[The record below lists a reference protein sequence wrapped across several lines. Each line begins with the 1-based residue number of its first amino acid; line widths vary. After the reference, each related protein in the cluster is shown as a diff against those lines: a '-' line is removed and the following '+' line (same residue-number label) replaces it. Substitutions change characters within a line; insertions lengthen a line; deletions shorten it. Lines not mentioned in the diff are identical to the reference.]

1 MRYRPVAIMVV
12 TLSILSN
19 ACPPA
24 AATSFRIFSDRVS
37 FNDAAQP
44 RSLIGFEEFPE
55 GQVCPLHVGT
65 DPCGLLTQGVEFVAT
80 TYMEPISSPGLR
92 IESDFGLPLS
102 RGLGSDAIPVAANDF
117 YWNFM
122 SQSLGLDVVTGAT
135 NGRTYTVVLT
145 DQFDAVFQ
153 FSMFAT
159 NGAGG
164 FFGFISDVPIRSMS
178 IFDPCLDR
186 ACFIFLIDNVV
197 VSPVPEPSSLC
208 LLGFASAVLFLA
220 GHRRAYRSENHS
232 RNKLQL

>member
-80 TYMEPISSPGLR
+80 TYMRRTDGPTRLYSRTNSTLSFNSACLRRTAQVASSGLYPTYR
-92 IESDFGLPLS
+92 FAACRSSTLASI
-102 RGLGSDAIPVAANDF
+102 APV
-117 YWNFM
+117 
-122 SQSLGLDVVTGAT
+122 STS
-135 NGRTYTVVLT
+135 
-145 DQFDAVFQ
+145 
-153 FSMFAT
+153 
-159 NGAGG
+159 
-164 FFGFISDVPIRSMS
+164 
-178 IFDPCLDR
+178 
-186 ACFIFLIDNVV
+186 
-197 VSPVPEPSSLC
+197 
-208 LLGFASAVLFLA
+208 
-220 GHRRAYRSENHS
+220 
-232 RNKLQL
+232 